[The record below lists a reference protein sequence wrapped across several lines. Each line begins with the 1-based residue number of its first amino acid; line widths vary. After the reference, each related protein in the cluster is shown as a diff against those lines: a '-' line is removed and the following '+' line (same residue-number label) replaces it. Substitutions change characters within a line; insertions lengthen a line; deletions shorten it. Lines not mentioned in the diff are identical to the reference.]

1 MTCNTVAMDNTD
13 KKTPP
18 IEDPHFADHDAFPAV
33 DSNQHS
39 QSTPT
44 SHTVYPSSS
53 TTAPSKSGL
62 ASPPD
67 YSAHMANPTNDSPQ
81 SYPSLEDSS
90 CCAAREDRRRRNTAA
105 SGRFRVKKKQ
115 REQAL
120 ERSVKGLQDNIVRLE
135 ANLVQLEIENKW
147 LKDLATQKMEKRGYV
162 TAGSKE
168 GVEMSD
174 DQKHSECR
182 DGVGA

>member
-1 MTCNTVAMDNTD
+1 M
-13 KKTPP
+13 
-18 IEDPHFADHDAFPAV
+18 
-33 DSNQHS
+33 
-39 QSTPT
+39 
-44 SHTVYPSSS
+44 
-53 TTAPSKSGL
+53 
-62 ASPPD
+62 AS
-67 YSAHMANPTNDSPQ
+67 PTNDSPQ
-81 SYPSLEDSS
+81 SNPSLEDSS
-90 CCAAREDRRRRNTAA
+90 CGAAREDRRQRNTAA

-147 LKDLATQKMEKRGYV
+147 LKDLATQKMEKSGYV

-182 DGVGA
+182 DGVGT